1 MKLEIT
7 TSVKNV
13 EMANYILA
21 QAIKRLKGREDILE
35 LTPQEVEQATK
46 FRRSLVK
53 TLLHAIANEGN
64 VREFAKEAVGR
75 RG

>member
-7 TSVKNV
+7 TSVKNA

-21 QAIKRLKGREDILE
+21 QAIKQLKGREDILE

-53 TLLHAIANEGN
+53 DRKS
-64 VREFAKEAVGR
+64 VV
-75 RG
+75 